1 MVRDVSAS
9 ALSEPTAKGY
19 GTWVRATRPSRGAAV
34 SEQPENTEDLRE
46 EARKRMEEMPAETAL
61 GNRDPQTSGEG
72 DPEDYQGNEGGTGS

>member
-1 MVRDVSAS
+1 M
-9 ALSEPTAKGY
+9 
-19 GTWVRATRPSRGAAV
+19 